1 MFLDEATIY
10 VKGGDGGNG
19 CVSFR
24 REKYVPRGGPDGGDG
39 GKGGDVILC
48 ADTRLDTLMD
58 LASNVKYIAENGRHG
73 KGYGRRGKDGNELI
87 IRIPKGTVVRDKET
101 GCILKDFK
109 NDSDSLVIAR
119 GGKGGRGNRHFATST
134 NQTPRYAEKGMPGDE
149 RWLKLELKLIA
160 DIGIVGL
167 PNAGKST
174 LLSRISAAHPKV
186 ADYPFTT
193 RYPQL
198 GVVKRDDFTSFVVAD
213 IPGLIE
219 GAHQG
224 IGLGDEFLRHI
235 ERTRLLVHLIDILP
249 MDGSDPSDAYF
260 TIRNE
265 LRLYNPELCSKLEIV
280 VANKI
285 DLLDEV
291 SGRQKVKDLEE
302 RLSKKVYPIS
312 AATGKNIPLLI
323 KAISDQL
330 SMIAESEPQ
339 TIIT

>member
-48 ADTRLDTLMD
+48 VDTRLDTLLD
-58 LASNVKYIAENGRHG
+58 LASMVRYIAENGRHG
-73 KGYGRRGKDGNELI
+73 EGSGRRGKSGKDLI

-109 NDSDSLVIAR
+109 NDCDSLVIAS
-119 GGKGGRGNRHFATST
+119 GGKGGRGNRRFATST
-134 NQTPRYAEKGMPGDE
+134 NQAPRYAENGMLGDA

-160 DIGIVGL
+160 DVGIVGL

-174 LLSRISAAHPKV
+174 LLSHISAAHPKI
-186 ADYPFTT
+186 ANYPFTT

-198 GVVKRDDFTSFVVAD
+198 GVVKRDDFASFVVAD

-224 IGLGDEFLRHI
+224 TGLGDEFLRHI
-235 ERTRLLVHLIDILP
+235 ERTRLIVHLIDILP
-249 MDGSDPSDAYF
+249 MDGSDPAEAYF

-265 LRLYNPELCSKLEIV
+265 LRLYNPELCSKVEIV

-291 SGRQKVKDLEE
+291 SVRQKAKDLEE

-312 AATGKNIPLLI
+312 AVTGKNIPLLI
-323 KAISDQL
+323 KAISEQL
-330 SMIAESEPQ
+330 PQDAESGGQ
-339 TIIT
+339 AIIT